1 MSECCS
7 KQYVQT
13 EIRKTSAELT
23 FGDRMGALKVRCGIG
38 RNNYKIKPGLYAVGE
53 PDESSHVFV
62 SANYKL
68 TFDSLRK
75 ELTGMDCYLLILDT
89 KGVNVWCAAGKGTFG
104 TEELLNRIE
113 RTKLADVVSH
123 RKLILPQLGAPGISA
138 HNVKRKSGFEV
149 IYGPVRAADIK
160 AFIAAD
166 MEATDEMR
174 KVKFTIRDR
183 TVLTPIEFIP
193 AMKLSLLV
201 FGLLFLANLIA
212 KNPFGIEDLAIYLGA
227 VVFGTIVTPIL
238 LPFVPVKAFSLK
250 GWILGLLWT
259 IFALWMFGWLQDDI
273 VTSAGYLFLLPSLS
287 AFFTMNF
294 TGASTYTS
302 FSGVMKEMKA
312 AVPFIMVTA
321 IIGAA
326 LLILGKVIL

>member
-1 MSECCS
+1 
-7 KQYVQT
+7 
-13 EIRKTSAELT
+13 
-23 FGDRMGALKVRCGIG
+23 MGALKVRCGIG
-38 RNNYKIKPGLYAVGE
+38 RNNYKIKPGLYAVGD
-53 PDESSHVFV
+53 PDDSSPVLV

-75 ELTGMDCYLLILDT
+75 ELKGMDCYLLILDT

-104 TEELLNRIE
+104 TEELLNRIKK
-113 RTKLADVVSH
+113 TKLADVVSH
-123 RKLILPQLGAPGISA
+123 KKLILPQLGAPGICA
-138 HNVKRKSGFEV
+138 HNVKRRSGFEV

-174 KVKFTIRDR
+174 KVRFTMRDR
-183 TVLTPIEFIP
+183 TVLTPMEFIP

-212 KNPFGIEDLAIYLGA
+212 SRPFGIEDLAIYMGA
-227 VVFGTIVTPIL
+227 VVFGTIITPIL
-238 LPFVPVKAFSLK
+238 LPFIPVRAFSLK

-259 IFALWMFGWLQDDI
+259 IYALWAFGWLQDDMI
-273 VTSAGYLFLLPSLS
+273 TAAGYLFFLPSLS
-287 AFFTMNF
+287 AYFAMNF

-312 AVPFIMVTA
+312 AVPFIIVTV
-321 IIGAA
+321 IIGIV
-326 LLILGKVIL
+326 LLIFGKVI